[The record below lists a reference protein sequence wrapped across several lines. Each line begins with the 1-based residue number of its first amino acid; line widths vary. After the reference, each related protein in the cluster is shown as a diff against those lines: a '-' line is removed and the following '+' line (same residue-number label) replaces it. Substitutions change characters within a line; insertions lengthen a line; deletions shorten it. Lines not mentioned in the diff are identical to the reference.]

1 MPISIRSDRCL
12 AALLMLGALLAWL
25 PQEVRAQSSDDPAA
39 ADVQPGEEI
48 FQVLAPA
55 SRISIIELETRV
67 LEAPARIRIVD
78 GFDPEILNVTAL
90 SPTRIRVRA
99 ERPGI
104 TTLKLVDEHDRVF
117 KIEVFVEGDVREL
130 QAYINR
136 LFPGSSIEAVRLKE
150 DVVLRGWVTEPD
162 QIPQIIAVAQQFAVN
177 VHNQMQVAG
186 VNLVQLDVRVMEVQR
201 SKLRQLGFNFVL
213 NGQQYFVANSIG
225 SLAPISE
232 AILPFGGPPSINVQQ
247 SALANSSINFGI
259 TGNNEIFQGFIEALQ
274 REALLKILAEP
285 KLVTTSGRP
294 ATMHSGGEFPILVPQ
309 SLGTVTIEWRDFG
322 VRMEAVPIVLGNG
335 RLRLDIAPEV
345 SERDFS
351 NAVDVDGLVVP
362 GITTRRVNTQVEMKF
377 GETLMIGGLISTRRT
392 GSTEKV
398 PFLGELP
405 WIGALFSR
413 KEYTVGETELVI
425 LVTPHMVTALQPG
438 QIPPIGPGQ
447 HTDTPL
453 DRELYIDGMLEVP
466 SYGPDCPDCGPGHPE
481 MILPPE
487 GVGLPPAMPPVPAD
501 GPGPAPG
508 PYPAPGPGLI
518 PPPPTPAEEAPS
530 PPPSSAM
537 QGDPRTRLNV
547 RSIPPT
553 STASAETWTMPTS
566 VESSRG
572 TSAPRLI
579 TPDRA
584 ATSNSPVDAP
594 TPTLTDQFGP
604 E

>member
-1 MPISIRSDRCL
+1 MPISIRGDRCL
-12 AALLMLGALLAWL
+12 AALLVLGALLTWG
-25 PQEVRAQSSDDPAA
+25 PQDTRAQSSNQPAG
-39 ADVQPGEEI
+39 DEVQPGEEI
-48 FQVLAPA
+48 FQVLAPS

-67 LEAPARIRIVD
+67 LEAPARIQIVD

-90 SPTRIRVRA
+90 SPTRIRIRA

-104 TTLKLVDEHDRVF
+104 TSLKLVDEHDRVF
-117 KIEVFVEGDVREL
+117 KVEVFVEGDVREL
-130 QAYINR
+130 QAYLNR
-136 LFPGSSIEAVRLKE
+136 LFPGSAIEAVRLK
-150 DVVLRGWVTEPD
+150 DNVVLRGWVTEPD
-162 QIPQIIAVAQQFAVN
+162 QIPQIIAIAQQFAVE

-225 SLAPISE
+225 ALAPLSE
-232 AILPFGGPPSINVQQ
+232 AVLPFGGPPSVSVQ
-247 SALANSSINFGI
+247 SAALANSSINFGI

-309 SLGTVTIEWRDFG
+309 SLGTVSIEWREFG
-322 VRMEAVPIVLGNG
+322 VHMEAVPIVLGNG

-351 NAVDVDGLVVP
+351 NSVDVDGLVVP
-362 GITTRRVNTQVEMKF
+362 GIITRRVNTQVEMKF
-377 GETLMIGGLISTRRT
+377 GETLMIGGLISTRKT
-392 GSTEKV
+392 GTTEKV

-405 WIGALFSR
+405 WLGALFSR
-413 KEYTVGETELVI
+413 KEYSVGETELVI
-425 LVTPHMVTALQPG
+425 LVTPHMVTAMDPAQV
-438 QIPPIGPGQ
+438 PPLGPGQ

-466 SYGPDCPDCGPGHPE
+466 SYGPECPDCGPGQPE
-481 MILPPE
+481 LILPPQPISE
-487 GVGLPPAMPPVPAD
+487 PHSLPAIPPE
-501 GPGPAPG
+501 GPGPG
-508 PYPAPGPGLI
+508 MI
-518 PPPPTPAEEAPS
+518 PPPPAPAPAPGNDIPA
-530 PPPSSAM
+530 PPAAM
-537 QGDPRTRLNV
+537 QGDPRTQLNV
-547 RSIPPT
+547 RAIPAT
-553 STASAETWTMPTS
+553 STTSEEAWALPVRAESRSA
-566 VESSRG
+566 
-572 TSAPRLI
+572 APRLI

-584 ATSNSPVDAP
+584 SGSTNPVNAT
-594 TPTLTDQFGP
+594 TPGLTDEFGP